1 MAKKTNRLGET
12 RKMNCGMDATI
23 IAYRNAIDMDVRFD
37 NGSVRQHVQY
47 SHFICG
53 KVLNPAIRSKH
64 LSKWIRRSK
73 RMHNGL
79 QATIT
84 AYRNIN
90 DVDVVF
96 ENGVKRQHVRCSSF
110 ERGSISCP
118 GVKTKYFRKSAS
130 AISSKL
136 SYDAFKRASFSYAC
150 PLFYAKA
157 M

>member
-1 MAKKTNRLGET
+1 MTKKADRVGET
-12 RKMNCGMDATI
+12 RMMNCGTRATI
-23 IAYRNAIDMDVRFD
+23 IAYKNSMDMDVRFD
-37 NGSVRQHVQY
+37 NGPVKQHVRY
-47 SHFICG
+47 SDFIRG
-53 KVLNPAIRSKH
+53 RILNPAIRSKH
-64 LSKWIRRSK
+64 LSKWIGRSK

-96 ENGVKRQHVRCSSF
+96 ENGVKRQHVRCSSL

-130 AISSKL
+130 AIASKL

>member
-1 MAKKTNRLGET
+1 MTKKDRVGET
-12 RKMNCGMDATI
+12 RRMNCGTSATI

-64 LSKWIRRSK
+64 LSKWIGRSK

-79 QATIT
+79 QATII

-96 ENGVKRQHVRCSSF
+96 ENNVKKQHVQCIHF
-110 ERGSISCP
+110 EKGNVSCP

-130 AISSKL
+130 AITSKL

>member
-1 MAKKTNRLGET
+1 MTKKDRVKET
-12 RKMNCGMDATI
+12 RMINCGTRATI
-23 IAYRNAIDMDVRFD
+23 IAYRNSMDMDVRFD
-37 NGSVRQHVQY
+37 NGSVKRHVRY
-47 SHFICG
+47 SDFIHG
-53 KVLNPAIRSKH
+53 SILNPAIRSKH

-79 QATIT
+79 QAIIT

-130 AISSKL
+130 AISSEL
-136 SYDAFKRASFSYAC
+136 SYDTFKKASFSYAC
-150 PLFYAKA
+150 PLLYAKA

>member
-12 RKMNCGMDATI
+12 RKMNCGMDAI
-23 IAYRNAIDMDVRFD
+23 IIVYRKANDMDIRFD
-37 NGSVRQHVQY
+37 NGSVKQHVRY
-47 SHFICG
+47 SNFIHG
-53 KVLNPAIRSKH
+53 KILNPAIRSKH
-64 LSKWIRRSK
+64 LSKWIGRSK

-84 AYRNIN
+84 AYRNTD
-90 DVDVVF
+90 DVDIVF
-96 ENGVKRQHVRCSSF
+96 ENNVKRQHVRCSNF
-110 ERGSISCP
+110 ERGNISCP

-136 SYDAFKRASFSYAC
+136 SYDTFKKASFSYVC
-150 PLFYAKA
+150 PLLYAKA

>member
-1 MAKKTNRLGET
+1 MTKKDRVGET
-12 RKMNCGMDATI
+12 RRMNCGMDAI
-23 IAYRNAIDMDVRFD
+23 IVVYRKANDMDIRFND
-37 NGSVRQHVQY
+37 GSVKQHVAY
-47 SHFICG
+47 SAFSRG
-53 KVLNPAIRSKH
+53 EVLNPSIRNKR
-64 LSKWIRRSK
+64 LNKWIRRSK

-90 DVDVVF
+90 DIDVVF
-96 ENGVKRQHVRCSSF
+96 ENGVKRQHVQCSNF
-110 ERGSISCP
+110 EKGNISCP

-136 SYDAFKRASFSYAC
+136 SYDTFKKASFSYVC
-150 PLFYAKA
+150 PLLYAKA